1 MKRRETTTVNVGG
14 VLIGSGHPIVI
25 QSMNNTD
32 TRDAKATIAQIKELA
47 AAGCEITRVAVP
59 DTQAA
64 DALKDICRQSP
75 IPVVADIHFD
85 YRLAL
90 AAINNGAAKIRINP
104 GNIGSTEKVKAVAEA
119 ARKAKIPIRVG
130 VNSGS
135 LQKDLLAKYGQ
146 VTAEA
151 LAESAL
157 SAIKQLEQVEFF
169 DLVVSLKASSPL
181 LTIEAYKILATRV
194 SYPLHIGVTEA
205 GTLREGIIRSSVGLG
220 ALLADGI
227 GDTLRVSL
235 TADPVEEVKA
245 AWSILK
251 SLDLRRKGPVFVSCP
266 TCGRTQVDLV
276 RIANQVETRL
286 AKMPYQ
292 LHIAVMGCIVNGPGE
307 ARGADYGIAG
317 GHGRFSVFAK
327 GKTLNSVT
335 EENAVE
341 ALVNLI
347 KTEYGDWE

>member
-157 SAIKQLEQVEFF
+157 SAIKQLEQVDFF

-276 RIANQVETRL
+276 RIANQVENRL

>member
-32 TRDAKATIAQIKELA
+32 TRDAKTTIAQIKELA

-157 SAIKQLEQVEFF
+157 SAIKQLEQVDFF

-276 RIANQVETRL
+276 RIANQVENRL
-286 AKMPYQ
+286 EKMPHQ

-327 GKTLNSVT
+327 GKTLYSVT

>member
-151 LAESAL
+151 LAESAM
-157 SAIKQLEQVEFF
+157 SAIKQLEQVDFF

-286 AKMPYQ
+286 EKMPYQ

-327 GKTLNSVT
+327 GKTLYSVT